1 MGSHFNFSLQ
11 IVNKT
16 AKHLRVKMPRAVT
29 LLLLVTFLLGPS
41 HAFFWSRLFGSS
53 SPSPPSS
60 PESPPGSR
68 SAELSSGSSSP
79 SPPSS
84 PASPPG
90 SRSAELTPSWDSGAD
105 SLTWR
110 QAQLWCESRGLR
122 AVSVDT
128 EAKAQEV
135 LGLLSKSG
143 MDYFWTSGIK
153 HKGSDDS
160 VRWANGA
167 SGRITPGSYPW
178 SVFGFGNGKED
189 CIGALNVFFYP
200 DGARLHDIGCEHT
213 KPVLCEK

>member
-60 PESPPGSR
+60 P
-68 SAELSSGSSSP
+68 
-79 SPPSS
+79 
-84 PASPPG
+84 ASPPG
-90 SRSAELTPSWDSGAD
+90 SRSAELTPGWDSGAD

-153 HKGSDDS
+153 HKGSDDF
-160 VRWANGA
+160 VRWVNGA
-167 SGRITPGSYPW
+167 SGRITPG
-178 SVFGFGNGKED
+178 
-189 CIGALNVFFYP
+189 
-200 DGARLHDIGCEHT
+200 
-213 KPVLCEK
+213 

>member
-1 MGSHFNFSLQ
+1 MSP
-11 IVNKT
+11 T
-16 AKHLRVKMPRAVT
+16 VT
-29 LLLLVTFLLGPS
+29 LLLLVTFLLDPS

-60 PESPPGSR
+60 P
-68 SAELSSGSSSP
+68 ASS
-79 SPPSS
+79 
-84 PASPPG
+84 PG

-110 QAQLWCESRGLR
+110 EAQQWCEARGLRSVGEIIINRPTILYIVHR

-153 HKGSDDS
+153 ESDDS
-160 VRWANGA
+160 VRWANEA

-178 SVFGFGNGKED
+178 
-189 CIGALNVFFYP
+189 
-200 DGARLHDIGCEHT
+200 
-213 KPVLCEK
+213 